1 MNLNQ
6 IKSYRI
12 VFDHKGVNESYANK
26 KRKTHFGELKIF
38 TKNSYD

>member
-26 KRKTHFGELKIF
+26 KRKIHLGELKIF